1 LVLTEELKILDRNL
15 KRLTLTTAPLLTQE
29 LGIGPYVA
37 ASSGKVVR
45 HRLNRSGSRVA
56 NNAIWTITLI
66 RMRGDPRTQQ
76 YVDRRTKEGRSNKEI
91 QRCLKRYIARELYPK
106 ILNDLTS
113 AA

>member
-1 LVLTEELKILDRNL
+1 
-15 KRLTLTTAPLLTQE
+15 
-29 LGIGPYVA
+29 
-37 ASSGKVVR
+37 
-45 HRLNRSGSRVA
+45 
-56 NNAIWTITLI
+56 
-66 RMRGDPRTQQ
+66 MRGDPHTQK